1 MIFGLEAENDSDVT
15 LDSRRMA
22 KIPTKTSSSSLFK
35 SIAQLRT
42 SLDEGYIINCVTHP
56 ATSTNEYSTMVD
68 LINPNDGKECMIRV
82 FGEEAIALLE
92 FVEKGI
98 E

>member
-1 MIFGLEAENDSDVT
+1 
-15 LDSRRMA
+15 MA

-42 SLDEGYIINCVTHP
+42 SLDEGYIINCVIHP

-68 LINPNDGKECMIRV
+68 LINPNDGKECMITV

-92 FVEKGI
+92 FVEGVSNRL
-98 E
+98 

>member
-68 LINPNDGKECMIRV
+68 LINPNDGKECMITV

>member
-1 MIFGLEAENDSDVT
+1 MEAENDSDLT
-15 LDSRRMA
+15 LDSRRTV
-22 KIPTKTSSSSLFK
+22 KRPIKPSSSSFFK

-68 LINPNDGKECMIRV
+68 LMNPNDGKECMITV

-92 FVEKGI
+92 FVEGVLNRL
-98 E
+98 

>member
-1 MIFGLEAENDSDVT
+1 M
-15 LDSRRMA
+15 
-22 KIPTKTSSSSLFK
+22 
-35 SIAQLRT
+35 QLRT

-68 LINPNDGKECMIRV
+68 LINPNDGKECMITV

-92 FVEKGI
+92 FVERVSNRL
-98 E
+98 

>member
-1 MIFGLEAENDSDVT
+1 MVKRPI
-15 LDSRRMA
+15 
-22 KIPTKTSSSSLFK
+22 KPSSSSFFK
-35 SIAQLRT
+35 SIAQLCT

-68 LINPNDGKECMIRV
+68 LINPNDGKECMITV

-92 FVEKGI
+92 FVERVSNRL
-98 E
+98 